1 MDDAAPLPAPTRRK
15 PRVDHDARRAEYVSV
30 AARVL
35 LDRGLHTATMRDI
48 AEAAGAAK
56 VLLYRLFPSREALVE
71 AVFLRVE
78 GEIRQAHDRP
88 WEGYGSLVR
97 HVLAAARREPAP
109 FLLVFK
115 NIRSTGLDWE
125 DRLRA
130 ILAQVSMPLFT
141 PGGAAPTGADQRA
154 LQASGAMFGLFVDS
168 MITWL
173 EDRDGLTDEER
184 IRWWGRIVKAWREA
198 AREAFRL
205 D

>member
-1 MDDAAPLPAPTRRK
+1 MDDAAPIPSPVRRK
-15 PRVDHDARRAEYVSV
+15 PRVDHDARRAAYVSV

-35 LDRGLHTATMRDI
+35 LEKGLHTATMRDI

-71 AVFLRVE
+71 ALFQRVE
-78 GEIRQAHDRP
+78 TAIEDAFAQP
-88 WEGYGSLVR
+88 WEGYGSMVR
-97 HVLAAARREPAP
+97 HVLATARAEPAP
-109 FLLVFK
+109 FLLVLK
-115 NIRSTGLDWE
+115 NARGSGLDWE
-125 DRLRA
+125 PRLR
-130 ILAQVSMPLFT
+130 LALARTSLPLFKPGPNAA
-141 PGGAAPTGADQRA
+141 PGGEERA
-154 LQASGAMFGLFVDS
+154 VRASGAMFGLFVDS

>member
-1 MDDAAPLPAPTRRK
+1 MDDANPLAAPTRRK

-35 LDRGLHTATMRDI
+35 LEKGLHTATMRDI

-56 VLLYRLFPSREALVE
+56 VLFYRLFPSREALIE

-78 GEIRQAHDRP
+78 AAIDEAFAQP
-88 WEGYGSLVR
+88 WEGYGSMVR
-97 HVLAAARREPAP
+97 RLLATARQEPAP
-109 FLLVFK
+109 FLLVLK
-115 NIRSTGLDWE
+115 NCRGGQPGWE
-125 DRLRA
+125 DRLRIA
-130 ILAQVSMPLFT
+130 LARTSRPLFE
-141 PGGAAPTGADQRA
+141 PGPNAPPGAELRA
-154 LQASGAMFGLFVDS
+154 LRASGAMFGLFVDS

-184 IRWWGRIVKAWREA
+184 IRWWGKIVKAWREA